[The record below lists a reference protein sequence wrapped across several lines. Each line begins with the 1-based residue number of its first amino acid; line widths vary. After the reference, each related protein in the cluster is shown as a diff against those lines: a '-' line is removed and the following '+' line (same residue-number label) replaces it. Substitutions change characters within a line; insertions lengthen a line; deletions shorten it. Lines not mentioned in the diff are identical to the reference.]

1 MHMYYHQQ
9 LHTSSVKL
17 AEVPLSVVAK
27 HPRAELQK
35 EIHFNATLVHK
46 IKMFRCVENK

>member
-1 MHMYYHQQ
+1 MHMYYRQQ
-9 LHTSSVKL
+9 LHISSVKS

-35 EIHFNATLVHK
+35 EIHFNAIFVHK
-46 IKMFRCVENK
+46 IKMFR